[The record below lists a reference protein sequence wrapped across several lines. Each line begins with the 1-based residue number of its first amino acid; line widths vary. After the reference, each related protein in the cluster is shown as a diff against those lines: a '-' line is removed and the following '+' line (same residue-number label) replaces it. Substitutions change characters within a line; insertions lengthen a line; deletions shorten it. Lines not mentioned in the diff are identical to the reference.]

1 MTDDASRPRLSP
13 EQIVLLYE
21 RQLNR
26 TVLMHL
32 VGGLLAIVLAVAAAV
47 LIKPFWLGIV
57 VGMVLILAGGM
68 LQRLLVIRVR
78 CPACGARVLGRIHSI
93 VQARGMKTC
102 PVCAV
107 KLRS

>member
-1 MTDDASRPRLSP
+1 MTDDASRPGLSP
-13 EQIVLLYE
+13 GQIILLYE

-32 VGGLLAIVLAVAAAV
+32 VGGLLSVVLAVSV
-47 LIKPFWLGIV
+47 VLLIKPLWLGIV
-57 VGMVLILAGGM
+57 VGIVLILAGGM
-68 LQRLLVIRVR
+68 LQRLLVLRVR

-102 PVCAV
+102 PVCDV
-107 KLRS
+107 TLRS